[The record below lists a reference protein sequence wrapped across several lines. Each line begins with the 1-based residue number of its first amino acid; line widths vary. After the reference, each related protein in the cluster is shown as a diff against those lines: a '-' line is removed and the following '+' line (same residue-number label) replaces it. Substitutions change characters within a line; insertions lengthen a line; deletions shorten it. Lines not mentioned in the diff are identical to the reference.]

1 MPRKTIQ
8 KNLAYDTERQLY
20 YAVFRQDGR
29 RYTRTYRTR
38 EEAQAALE
46 GNSCA
51 DRRLPGKDCTLGEW
65 LTFWLEEVVARDRA
79 ESTLYAYRNMARC
92 HVLPAL
98 GRIPLAELTP
108 LRIQGYLYE
117 KMNQG
122 LSPNTVIKHYVMLTT
137 ALGMA
142 VRLEMLE
149 RSPMDRVTP
158 PKKKEARFSFY
169 SPEQLQLLFSAVSG
183 TMMELPVKLAAYLGL
198 RRSEICG
205 LRWENVDLEA
215 GLLSIREV
223 RTEVGGSVVL
233 KSPKTRTSARRL
245 GITGLQDL
253 QQVLRRAWE
262 RRRSDDPK
270 EWVVLRQDGA
280 PPKPDQLTRDL
291 LTVVRRQG
299 LPKIS
304 LHGLRH
310 SFASVANSQGVPMFD
325 ISRTTASLR
334 NIRNTEEAV
343 EQIRAA
349 TGVGVDVIS
358 GELEARLGYYG
369 ARTATDLQ
377 DGAMFDIGGGSAEV
391 LEVRAGEVKK
401 AQSLPIGSLELF
413 NRCVDG
419 LWPKKKELERIRS
432 TVAAALKEAR
442 LPAHRAE
449 RVCGVGGTARA
460 ALKIANDWYEKPA
473 GNRILTPAEVRRLT
487 KLLLKRD
494 HQARKQIL
502 RHCPDRV
509 HTILPGI
516 VLMDALTEAL
526 CEGELYISPYG
537 VREGYLCHKLLNA
550 GT

>member
-205 LRWENVDLEA
+205 LRWSSVDFE
-215 GLLSIREV
+215 
-223 RTEVGGSVVL
+223 
-233 KSPKTRTSARRL
+233 
-245 GITGLQDL
+245 
-253 QQVLRRAWE
+253 LRKLHI
-262 RRRSDDPK
+262 K
-270 EWVVLRQDGA
+270 E
-280 PPKPDQLTRDL
+280 
-291 LTVVRRQG
+291 
-299 LPKIS
+299 
-304 LHGLRH
+304 
-310 SFASVANSQGVPMFD
+310 
-325 ISRTTASLR
+325 
-334 NIRNTEEAV
+334 
-343 EQIRAA
+343 
-349 TGVGVDVIS
+349 
-358 GELEARLGYYG
+358 
-369 ARTATDLQ
+369 ARTAA
-377 DGAMFDIGGGSAEV
+377 GAEIVQKET
-391 LEVRAGEVKK
+391 K
-401 AQSLPIGSLELF
+401 
-413 NRCVDG
+413 NR
-419 LWPKKKELERIRS
+419 S
-432 TVAAALKEAR
+432 S
-442 LPAHRAE
+442 
-449 RVCGVGGTARA
+449 
-460 ALKIANDWYEKPA
+460 
-473 GNRILTPAEVRRLT
+473 NRILHMSDDLYRLLRRE
-487 KLLLKRD
+487 R
-494 HQARKQIL
+494 
-502 RHCPDRV
+502 
-509 HTILPGI
+509 
-516 VLMDALTEAL
+516 ALSL
-526 CEGELYISPYG
+526 I
-537 VREGYLCHKLLNA
+537 HI
-550 GT
+550 

>member
-253 QQVLRRAWE
+253 QQVLRR
-262 RRRSDDPK
+262 
-270 EWVVLRQDGA
+270 
-280 PPKPDQLTRDL
+280 
-291 LTVVRRQG
+291 QG

-310 SFASVANSQGVPMFD
+310 GFASVANSQGVPMFD
-325 ISRTTASLR
+325 ISRTLGHSSMTVTS
-334 NIRNTEEAV
+334 NIYTHLFDDTEAQALAAV
-343 EQIRAA
+343 
-349 TGVGVDVIS
+349 
-358 GELEARLGYYG
+358 
-369 ARTATDLQ
+369 
-377 DGAMFDIGGGSAEV
+377 
-391 LEVRAGEVKK
+391 
-401 AQSLPIGSLELF
+401 
-413 NRCVDG
+413 
-419 LWPKKKELERIRS
+419 
-432 TVAAALKEAR
+432 
-442 LPAHRAE
+442 
-449 RVCGVGGTARA
+449 ARA
-460 ALKIANDWYEKPA
+460 IEKA
-473 GNRILTPAEVRRLT
+473 
-487 KLLLKRD
+487 
-494 HQARKQIL
+494 
-502 RHCPDRV
+502 
-509 HTILPGI
+509 
-516 VLMDALTEAL
+516 
-526 CEGELYISPYG
+526 
-537 VREGYLCHKLLNA
+537 
-550 GT
+550 

>member
-1 MPRKTIQ
+1 MLKELVNRMQGQVRLRVEAAFPERVL
-8 KNLAYDTERQLY
+8 NLCGARHLSFWDVEWEPAT
-20 YAVFRQDGR
+20 VFTCRMGR
-29 RYTRTYRTR
+29 RDSRVLRQAVR
-38 EEAQAALE
+38 EM
-46 GNSCA
+46 
-51 DRRLPGKDCTLGEW
+51 DCT
-65 LTFWLEEVVARDRA
+65 V
-79 ESTLYAYRNMARC
+79 
-92 HVLPAL
+92 
-98 GRIPLAELTP
+98 
-108 LRIQGYLYE
+108 
-117 KMNQG
+117 
-122 LSPNTVIKHYVMLTT
+122 TVIGREGAPYFLLRFRRRYVLLAGLA

-325 ISRTTASLR
+325 ISRTLGHSSMTVTS
-334 NIRNTEEAV
+334 NIYTHLFDDTEAQALAAV
-343 EQIRAA
+343 
-349 TGVGVDVIS
+349 
-358 GELEARLGYYG
+358 
-369 ARTATDLQ
+369 
-377 DGAMFDIGGGSAEV
+377 
-391 LEVRAGEVKK
+391 
-401 AQSLPIGSLELF
+401 
-413 NRCVDG
+413 
-419 LWPKKKELERIRS
+419 
-432 TVAAALKEAR
+432 
-442 LPAHRAE
+442 
-449 RVCGVGGTARA
+449 ARA
-460 ALKIANDWYEKPA
+460 IEKA
-473 GNRILTPAEVRRLT
+473 
-487 KLLLKRD
+487 
-494 HQARKQIL
+494 
-502 RHCPDRV
+502 
-509 HTILPGI
+509 
-516 VLMDALTEAL
+516 
-526 CEGELYISPYG
+526 
-537 VREGYLCHKLLNA
+537 
-550 GT
+550 

>member
-29 RYTRTYRTR
+29 RYTRTYHTR

-46 GNSCA
+46 GHSCA
-51 DRRLPGKDCTLGEW
+51 NRRLPGKNCTLGEW

-142 VRLEMLE
+142 VRLEILE

-223 RTEVGGSVVL
+223 RTEVGGNVVL

-253 QQVLRRAWE
+253 QQVLRRARE

-270 EWVVLRQDGA
+270 EWVVLRQDGT

-299 LPKIS
+299 LPRIS

-325 ISRTTASLR
+325 ISRTLGHSSMTVTS
-334 NIRNTEEAV
+334 NIYTH
-343 EQIRAA
+343 
-349 TGVGVDVIS
+349 
-358 GELEARLGYYG
+358 L
-369 ARTATDLQ
+369 
-377 DGAMFDIGGGSAEV
+377 FD
-391 LEVRAGEVKK
+391 
-401 AQSLPIGSLELF
+401 
-413 NRCVDG
+413 D
-419 LWPKKKELERIRS
+419 
-432 TVAAALKEAR
+432 
-442 LPAHRAE
+442 
-449 RVCGVGGTARA
+449 
-460 ALKIANDWYEKPA
+460 
-473 GNRILTPAEVRRLT
+473 
-487 KLLLKRD
+487 
-494 HQARKQIL
+494 
-502 RHCPDRV
+502 
-509 HTILPGI
+509 
-516 VLMDALTEAL
+516 TEAQAL
-526 CEGELYISPYG
+526 AAVAKAIE
-537 VREGYLCHKLLNA
+537 KA
-550 GT
+550 

>member
-1 MPRKTIQ
+1 MKFAIVDLGSNTIRLSVY
-8 KNLAYDTERQLY
+8 NTLP
-20 YAVFRQDGR
+20 
-29 RYTRTYRTR
+29 
-38 EEAQAALE
+38 E
-46 GNSCA
+46 GGF
-51 DRRLPGKDCTLGEW
+51 D
-65 LTFWLEEVVARDRA
+65 
-79 ESTLYAYRNMARC
+79 
-92 HVLPAL
+92 
-98 GRIPLAELTP
+98 
-108 LRIQGYLYE
+108 
-117 KMNQG
+117 
-122 LSPNTVIKHYVMLTT
+122 
-137 ALGMA
+137 
-142 VRLEMLE
+142 
-149 RSPMDRVTP
+149 
-158 PKKKEARFSFY
+158 
-169 SPEQLQLLFSAVSG
+169 LLFSEKE
-183 TMMELPVKLAAYLGL
+183 M
-198 RRSEICG
+198 
-205 LRWENVDLEA
+205 A
-215 GLLSIREV
+215 GLVSYVHGGVLSPEGIQRACGAIRDFQA
-223 RTEVGGSVVL
+223 L
-233 KSPKTRTSARRL
+233 
-245 GITGLQDL
+245 
-253 QQVLRRAWE
+253 
-262 RRRSDDPK
+262 
-270 EWVVLRQDGA
+270 LRQF
-280 PPKPDQLTRDL
+280 DL
-291 LTVVRRQG
+291 
-299 LPKIS
+299 
-304 LHGLRH
+304 
-310 SFASVANSQGVPMFD
+310 
-325 ISRTTASLR
+325 
-334 NIRNTEEAV
+334 
-343 EQIRAA
+343 AA

-432 TVAAALKEAR
+432 TEAAALKEAR
-442 LPAHRAE
+442 LPSHRAE

-526 CEGELYISPYG
+526 CGGELYISPYG

>member
-223 RTEVGGSVVL
+223 RTEVGGS
-233 KSPKTRTSARRL
+233 
-245 GITGLQDL
+245 
-253 QQVLRRAWE
+253 
-262 RRRSDDPK
+262 
-270 EWVVLRQDGA
+270 
-280 PPKPDQLTRDL
+280 
-291 LTVVRRQG
+291 
-299 LPKIS
+299 
-304 LHGLRH
+304 
-310 SFASVANSQGVPMFD
+310 
-325 ISRTTASLR
+325 
-334 NIRNTEEAV
+334 
-343 EQIRAA
+343 
-349 TGVGVDVIS
+349 
-358 GELEARLGYYG
+358 
-369 ARTATDLQ
+369 
-377 DGAMFDIGGGSAEV
+377 AEV

-494 HQARKQIL
+494 HQARKLIL

>member
-65 LTFWLEEVVARDRA
+65 LTFWLEEGVARDRA

-253 QQVLRRAWE
+253 QQVLR
-262 RRRSDDPK
+262 
-270 EWVVLRQDGA
+270 QDGT

-325 ISRTTASLR
+325 ISRTLGHSSMTVTS
-334 NIRNTEEAV
+334 NIYTHLFDDTEAQALAAV
-343 EQIRAA
+343 
-349 TGVGVDVIS
+349 
-358 GELEARLGYYG
+358 
-369 ARTATDLQ
+369 
-377 DGAMFDIGGGSAEV
+377 
-391 LEVRAGEVKK
+391 
-401 AQSLPIGSLELF
+401 
-413 NRCVDG
+413 
-419 LWPKKKELERIRS
+419 
-432 TVAAALKEAR
+432 
-442 LPAHRAE
+442 
-449 RVCGVGGTARA
+449 ARA
-460 ALKIANDWYEKPA
+460 IEKA
-473 GNRILTPAEVRRLT
+473 
-487 KLLLKRD
+487 
-494 HQARKQIL
+494 
-502 RHCPDRV
+502 
-509 HTILPGI
+509 
-516 VLMDALTEAL
+516 
-526 CEGELYISPYG
+526 
-537 VREGYLCHKLLNA
+537 
-550 GT
+550 

>member
-98 GRIPLAELTP
+98 GRIPLGELTP

-205 LRWENVDLEA
+205 LRWKHVDLEV
-215 GLLSIREV
+215 GLLYIQEV
-223 RTEVGGSVVL
+223 RTEVGGTVVM
-233 KSPKTRTSARRL
+233 KSPKTRTSHRRL
-245 GITGLQDL
+245 GIAGLQDL
-253 QQVLRRAWE
+253 QQILYRAWE
-262 RRRSDDPK
+262 RRNTDDPE
-270 EWVVLRQDGA
+270 EWVVMRSDGT
-280 PPKPDQLTRDL
+280 PPKPDELTREL
-291 LTVVRRQG
+291 LQIVRRNG

-325 ISRTTASLR
+325 ISRTLGHSSMTVTS
-334 NIRNTEEAV
+334 NIYTHLFDDTGNHTLAAV
-343 EQIRAA
+343 A
-349 TGVGVDVIS
+349 
-358 GELEARLGYYG
+358 
-369 ARTATDLQ
+369 
-377 DGAMFDIGGGSAEV
+377 
-391 LEVRAGEVKK
+391 K
-401 AQSLPIGSLELF
+401 AI
-413 NRCVDG
+413 
-419 LWPKKKELERIRS
+419 
-432 TVAAALKEAR
+432 
-442 LPAHRAE
+442 
-449 RVCGVGGTARA
+449 
-460 ALKIANDWYEKPA
+460 EKA
-473 GNRILTPAEVRRLT
+473 
-487 KLLLKRD
+487 
-494 HQARKQIL
+494 
-502 RHCPDRV
+502 
-509 HTILPGI
+509 
-516 VLMDALTEAL
+516 
-526 CEGELYISPYG
+526 
-537 VREGYLCHKLLNA
+537 
-550 GT
+550 

>member
-38 EEAQAALE
+38 AEAQAALE

-149 RSPMDRVTP
+149 RSPMERVTP

-253 QQVLRRAWE
+253 QQVLR
-262 RRRSDDPK
+262 
-270 EWVVLRQDGA
+270 QDGT

-325 ISRTTASLR
+325 ISRTLGHSSMTVTS
-334 NIRNTEEAV
+334 NIYTHLFDDTEAQALAAV
-343 EQIRAA
+343 
-349 TGVGVDVIS
+349 
-358 GELEARLGYYG
+358 
-369 ARTATDLQ
+369 
-377 DGAMFDIGGGSAEV
+377 
-391 LEVRAGEVKK
+391 
-401 AQSLPIGSLELF
+401 
-413 NRCVDG
+413 
-419 LWPKKKELERIRS
+419 
-432 TVAAALKEAR
+432 
-442 LPAHRAE
+442 
-449 RVCGVGGTARA
+449 ARA
-460 ALKIANDWYEKPA
+460 IEKA
-473 GNRILTPAEVRRLT
+473 
-487 KLLLKRD
+487 
-494 HQARKQIL
+494 
-502 RHCPDRV
+502 
-509 HTILPGI
+509 
-516 VLMDALTEAL
+516 
-526 CEGELYISPYG
+526 
-537 VREGYLCHKLLNA
+537 
-550 GT
+550 

>member
-169 SPEQLQLLFSAVSG
+169 SPEQLQLQFSAVSG

-325 ISRTTASLR
+325 ISRTLGHSSMTVTS
-334 NIRNTEEAV
+334 NIYTHLFDDTEAQALAAV
-343 EQIRAA
+343 
-349 TGVGVDVIS
+349 
-358 GELEARLGYYG
+358 
-369 ARTATDLQ
+369 
-377 DGAMFDIGGGSAEV
+377 
-391 LEVRAGEVKK
+391 
-401 AQSLPIGSLELF
+401 
-413 NRCVDG
+413 
-419 LWPKKKELERIRS
+419 
-432 TVAAALKEAR
+432 
-442 LPAHRAE
+442 
-449 RVCGVGGTARA
+449 ARA
-460 ALKIANDWYEKPA
+460 IEKA
-473 GNRILTPAEVRRLT
+473 
-487 KLLLKRD
+487 
-494 HQARKQIL
+494 
-502 RHCPDRV
+502 
-509 HTILPGI
+509 
-516 VLMDALTEAL
+516 
-526 CEGELYISPYG
+526 
-537 VREGYLCHKLLNA
+537 
-550 GT
+550 

>member
-149 RSPMDRVTP
+149 RSPMDRV
-158 PKKKEARFSFY
+158 
-169 SPEQLQLLFSAVSG
+169 
-183 TMMELPVKLAAYLGL
+183 
-198 RRSEICG
+198 
-205 LRWENVDLEA
+205 
-215 GLLSIREV
+215 
-223 RTEVGGSVVL
+223 
-233 KSPKTRTSARRL
+233 
-245 GITGLQDL
+245 
-253 QQVLRRAWE
+253 
-262 RRRSDDPK
+262 
-270 EWVVLRQDGA
+270 
-280 PPKPDQLTRDL
+280 
-291 LTVVRRQG
+291 
-299 LPKIS
+299 
-304 LHGLRH
+304 
-310 SFASVANSQGVPMFD
+310 
-325 ISRTTASLR
+325 
-334 NIRNTEEAV
+334 
-343 EQIRAA
+343 
-349 TGVGVDVIS
+349 
-358 GELEARLGYYG
+358 
-369 ARTATDLQ
+369 
-377 DGAMFDIGGGSAEV
+377 
-391 LEVRAGEVKK
+391 
-401 AQSLPIGSLELF
+401 
-413 NRCVDG
+413 
-419 LWPKKKELERIRS
+419 
-432 TVAAALKEAR
+432 
-442 LPAHRAE
+442 
-449 RVCGVGGTARA
+449 
-460 ALKIANDWYEKPA
+460 
-473 GNRILTPAEVRRLT
+473 
-487 KLLLKRD
+487 
-494 HQARKQIL
+494 
-502 RHCPDRV
+502 

>member
-223 RTEVGGSVVL
+223 RPAAGHH
-233 KSPKTRTSARRL
+233 
-245 GITGLQDL
+245 
-253 QQVLRRAWE
+253 RA
-262 RRRSDDPK
+262 PGPAA
-270 EWVVLRQDGA
+270 GA
-280 PPKPDQLTRDL
+280 
-291 LTVVRRQG
+291 
-299 LPKIS
+299 
-304 LHGLRH
+304 
-310 SFASVANSQGVPMFD
+310 
-325 ISRTTASLR
+325 
-334 NIRNTEEAV
+334 
-343 EQIRAA
+343 AA
-349 TGVGVDVIS
+349 GVG
-358 GELEARLGYYG
+358 EA
-369 ARTATDLQ
+369 
-377 DGAMFDIGGGSAEV
+377 
-391 LEVRAGEVKK
+391 
-401 AQSLPIGSLELF
+401 AQRRPE
-413 NRCVDG
+413 
-419 LWPKKKELERIRS
+419 
-432 TVAAALKEAR
+432 
-442 LPAHRAE
+442 
-449 RVCGVGGTARA
+449 GVGGAAAGRGAPQAGPADPGPADGGAAAGAAQDLPPRPAAQLCLGGQQPGRA
-460 ALKIANDWYEKPA
+460 H
-473 GNRILTPAEVRRLT
+473 VRYLPHPGAQLHDR
-487 KLLLKRD
+487 
-494 HQARKQIL
+494 HQQHL
-502 RHCPDRV
+502 HP
-509 HTILPGI
+509 PF
-516 VLMDALTEAL
+516 
-526 CEGELYISPYG
+526 
-537 VREGYLCHKLLNA
+537 
-550 GT
+550 

>member
-205 LRWENVDLEA
+205 LKWRNVDLKR
-215 GLLSIREV
+215 GVLTVCEV
-223 RTEVGGSVVL
+223 RTAVSGRALEKAPKSYASERRLAFGGSEDLEALL
-233 KSPKTRTSARRL
+233 KRL
-245 GITGLQDL
+245 YRD
-253 QQVLRRAWE
+253 WE
-262 RRRSDDPK
+262 RRRKQDPK
-270 EWVVLRQDGA
+270 YNPEGYVAVNEAGKPYQPDVLCQRIAQFIA
-280 PPKPDQLTRDL
+280 
-291 LTVVRRQG
+291 VQG
-299 LPKIS
+299 LPPIS

-310 SFASVANSQGVPMFD
+310 SFASVANSQNVPMFS
-325 ISRTTASLR
+325 ISKALGHSSTSVTSAVYMHLFDDAVGDVVSQVASA
-334 NIRNTEEAV
+334 ITGK
-343 EQIRAA
+343 EQ
-349 TGVGVDVIS
+349 
-358 GELEARLGYYG
+358 
-369 ARTATDLQ
+369 
-377 DGAMFDIGGGSAEV
+377 
-391 LEVRAGEVKK
+391 
-401 AQSLPIGSLELF
+401 
-413 NRCVDG
+413 
-419 LWPKKKELERIRS
+419 
-432 TVAAALKEAR
+432 
-442 LPAHRAE
+442 
-449 RVCGVGGTARA
+449 
-460 ALKIANDWYEKPA
+460 
-473 GNRILTPAEVRRLT
+473 
-487 KLLLKRD
+487 
-494 HQARKQIL
+494 
-502 RHCPDRV
+502 
-509 HTILPGI
+509 
-516 VLMDALTEAL
+516 
-526 CEGELYISPYG
+526 
-537 VREGYLCHKLLNA
+537 
-550 GT
+550 